1 MIMLTFTMTKNEN
14 ISQIHGR
21 GNNTQ
26 LASNIPLLAIT
37 RPAPPSNILVMRI
50 VILGS
55 IITIFT
61 AIMIY
66 IRIII
71 TLSQWMSSPAPPPRL
86 AQSGNLCGPLC
97 ARKSNVYQTPRLHI
111 LSDKIFFS
119 PLAYWQQYFLT
130 FVIRVF
136 HILQDKI
143 SYHCSLYR
151 HEYICITM
159 TIMTCFLHLKIW
171 YLGVIQSVLGKRQRV
186 RRLGHYG

>member
-61 AIMIY
+61 TIMMY

-71 TLSQWMSSPAPPPRL
+71 TLSQWMSSPPSPRL

-97 ARKSNVYQTPRLHI
+97 APKSNVYQTPRLHI
-111 LSDKIFFS
+111 LSDKIFFR

-136 HILQDKI
+136 HRIRYHIIVHCTDMNTYVLQ
-143 SYHCSLYR
+143 
-151 HEYICITM
+151 
-159 TIMTCFLHLKIW
+159 W
-171 YLGVIQSVLGKRQRV
+171 QSWHVSCT
-186 RRLGHYG
+186 